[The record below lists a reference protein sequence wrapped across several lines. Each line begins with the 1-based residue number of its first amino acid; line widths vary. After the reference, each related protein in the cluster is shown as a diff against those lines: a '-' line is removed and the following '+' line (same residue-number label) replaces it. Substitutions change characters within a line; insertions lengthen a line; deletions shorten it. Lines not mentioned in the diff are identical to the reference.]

1 MYVVHGVGGYV
12 PVLVYRYGVS
22 VCCDVMVV
30 VEEVFKSFTCVKV
43 KMPQCTNISSQIKV
57 LLSKC
62 LLSVKFN

>member
-22 VCCDVMVV
+22 VCCVVMVV

-43 KMPQCTNISSQIKV
+43 KMPQCKNIPSQI
-57 LLSKC
+57 
-62 LLSVKFN
+62 